1 MNSVIRS
8 VIKSTARAGLV
19 ASFATGAA
27 CAIVPPGERGIISS
41 LGALSEESYP
51 PGPVFYNPL
60 LQKVITV
67 PVRTT
72 NVEER
77 LNLPSREGLTIEAE
91 ISILYRIRDDAVR
104 TVMDSIGPDYERG
117 VILTTFRS
125 AAANIASQHNAKD
138 MHSGERSI
146 IEGEVTEQMNQTLRP
161 RGFEI
166 ETVLLKSIVLP
177 STLARAIEMKLAA
190 EQDAQRMQFILQRE
204 QQEAER
210 KVTEAKGIRDA
221 QRIVNEGL
229 TPMLIEYQSLETFRA
244 LATSNN
250 TKVII
255 TDGRT
260 PLLLGDDD
268 QPTADHAPTPR

>member
-1 MNSVIRS
+1 MR
-8 VIKSTARAGLV
+8 RAMQ
-19 ASFATGAA
+19 ATPMLTIATLMLMTTA
-27 CAIVPPGERGIISS
+27 CAIVAPGERGVISS
-41 LGALSEESYP
+41 LGSLSEESYP

-60 LQKVITV
+60 LQEVVTV

-91 ISILYRIRDDAVR
+91 ISILYRIRADAVR
-104 TVMDSIGPDYERG
+104 SVMDSIGPSYERG

-125 AAANIASQHNAKD
+125 AAANISSQHNAKD
-138 MHSGERSI
+138 MHSGERAI
-146 IEGEVTEQMNQTLRP
+146 IEGEITAQMNESLRP

-177 STLARAIEMKLAA
+177 PTLARAIEMKLAA

-210 KVTEAKGIRDA
+210 RVTEAKGIRDA

-229 TPMLIEYQSLETFRA
+229 TPLLIKYQSLETFRA
-244 LATSNN
+244 LATSPNA
-250 TKVII
+250 KVII
-255 TDGRT
+255 TDGKA
-260 PLLLGDDD
+260 PLLLNDDD
-268 QPTADHAPTPR
+268 DTP

>member
-1 MNSVIRS
+1 MRKFVL
-8 VIKSTARAGLV
+8 KSAV
-19 ASFATGAA
+19 AFLAPLMS
-27 CAIVPPGERGIISS
+27 CAIIPPGERGLISS
-41 LGALSEESYP
+41 LGDLSQESYP
-51 PGPVFYNPL
+51 PGPVFFNPL
-60 LQKVITV
+60 FQDVVAV
-67 PVRTT
+67 PVRTS

-91 ISILYRIRDDAVR
+91 ISILYRIRGDAVR
-104 TVMDSIGPDYERG
+104 QVMDSIGPDYERS

-125 AAANIASQHNAKD
+125 AAANISSQHNAKD
-138 MHSGERSI
+138 MHSGERAI
-146 IEGEVTEQMNQTLRP
+146 IEGEITEQMNHALRP

-177 STLARAIEMKLAA
+177 ATLARAIELKLAA

-229 TPMLIEYQSLETFRA
+229 TPLLIQYQSLETFRA
-244 LATSNN
+244 LASSPNA
-250 TKVII
+250 KVIV
-255 TDGRT
+255 TDGKT
-260 PLLLGDDD
+260 PLLVGGGDEEDK
-268 QPTADHAPTPR
+268 QAAHP

>member
-1 MNSVIRS
+1 MHHR
-8 VIKSTARAGLV
+8 LL
-19 ASFATGAA
+19 ATLAFTWALTSA
-27 CAIVPPGERGIISS
+27 CAIVPPGERGLISS

-60 LQKVITV
+60 VQEVVTV

-91 ISILYRIRDDAVR
+91 ISILYRIRGDAVR
-104 TVMDSIGPDYERG
+104 AVMDSIGPDYERG

-138 MHSGERSI
+138 MHSGQRAI
-146 IEGEVTEQMNQTLRP
+146 IEGEITEQMNQVLRP

-177 STLARAIEMKLAA
+177 PTLARAIEAKLAA
-190 EQDAQRMQFILQRE
+190 EQDAQRMQFVLQRE

-229 TPMLIEYQSLETFRA
+229 TPMLIQYQSLETFRA
-244 LATSNN
+244 LASSPNA
-250 TKVII
+250 KVIV
-255 TDGRT
+255 TDGKA
-260 PLLLGDDD
+260 PLLVSDDD
-268 QPTADHAPTPR
+268 DDDD